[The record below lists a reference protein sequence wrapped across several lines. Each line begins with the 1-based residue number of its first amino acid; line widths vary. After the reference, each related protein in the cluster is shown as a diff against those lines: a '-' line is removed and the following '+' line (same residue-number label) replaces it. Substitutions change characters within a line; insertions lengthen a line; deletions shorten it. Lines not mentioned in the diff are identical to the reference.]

1 MLVLTGSRSSL
12 DIPQPRRE
20 GTAVLVSEM
29 QLPEPP
35 STRVGHGTMLVHSS
49 HQSQHCTEVG
59 KTKLKCGQRGLNP
72 PAQNMCLLCL
82 IMDETNWEKRHSCG
96 I

>member
-1 MLVLTGSRSSL
+1 MLILTGSRSSL

-35 STRVGHGTMLVHSS
+35 STRVGHETMLG
-49 HQSQHCTEVG
+49 SQLTPV
-59 KTKLKCGQRGLNP
+59 
-72 PAQNMCLLCL
+72 PAL
-82 IMDETNWEKRHSCG
+82 H
-96 I
+96 